1 MPANTVLLCC
11 AFLVVLYAVLS
22 INVSRVRIQG
32 RESPRVTETQLT
44 QAIRAHGNA
53 AEYIPLIVA
62 LLLYLHVAA
71 PSPYLSAVAL
81 LAAASRVVH
90 AAGMLFMHGLRGRHA
105 LRFIGALGTYAS
117 LLALGGALLRHAL

>member
-11 AFLVVLYAVLS
+11 AFLVLLYAALS

-32 RESPRVTETQLT
+32 RESPRVTEAQLT

-62 LLLYLHVAA
+62 LLLYLHMAA
-71 PSPYLSAVAL
+71 PSPFVSAVAL
-81 LAAASRVVH
+81 VATASRVVH
-90 AAGMLFMHGLRGRHA
+90 AAGMLFAHGLRGRHA

-117 LLALGGALLRHAL
+117 LVALGIALLRQVL